1 MALSYLTDINLNKNE
16 LQNAVIQN
24 LGTAPSS
31 PVEGQ
36 IYYDST
42 AGDKSIYFYNG
53 SAFINMS
60 GDISEVTAGSGL
72 TGGGATGAVTLNIGA
87 GTGITVSADSIAT
100 NDSEIS
106 HDNLSGFVANEHI
119 DHSGVTL
126 TAGTGLSGGGDIT
139 ANRTFNIS
147 NTGVTAADY
156 GSSTA
161 IPVLSVNA
169 QGQITAAS
177 TAAISSSLTIAADS
191 GSNDV
196 VTVGTDTLTFAG
208 TTNEIETT
216 VSNNQ
221 IQIGLPNNVTVG
233 GNLIISGNLTVSGTT
248 TTVNTETIN
257 LADNIITLNSNATG
271 TPSENA
277 GIEVERGDST
287 NVSLRWNEGSDIWE
301 YTKDGSNFKTI
312 QSIQESTF
320 AASIGD
326 GSATSYTVTHNLG
339 SRDVIV
345 QLYDASSYDTVYA
358 DVVRT
363 DADVVT
369 IGFAS
374 APTTNDIRVLISKIG

>member
-1 MALSYLTDINLNKNE
+1 MALTYLTDINLNKNE
-16 LQNAVIQN
+16 LQNAVVQN
-24 LGTAPSS
+24 LASAPSS

-42 AGDKSIYFYNG
+42 SGDKQIYVYNG
-53 SAFINMS
+53 SGWVGVG
-60 GDISEVTAGSGL
+60 GDI
-72 TGGGATGAVTLNIGA
+72 TGV
-87 GTGITVSADSIAT
+87 
-100 NDSEIS
+100 
-106 HDNLSGFVANEHI
+106 
-119 DHSGVTL
+119 
-126 TAGTGLSGGGDIT
+126 TAGTGLSGGGTSGTVTLNI
-139 ANRTFNIS
+139 ANS
-147 NTGVTAADY
+147 GVTANSY

-161 IPVLSVNA
+161 IPVITVNA

-177 TAAISSSLTIAADS
+177 TAAISTDLTIAADS
-191 GSNDV
+191 GSNDT
-196 VTVGTDTLTFAG
+196 VTLGTDTLTFAG
-208 TTNEIETT
+208 TSNEIETT

-233 GNLIISGNLTVSGTT
+233 GNLLVSGNLTVSGTT

-277 GIEVERGDST
+277 GIEVERGDSS

-320 AASIGD
+320 ATSIGD

-339 SRDVIV
+339 TKDVIV
-345 QLYDASSYDTVYA
+345 QLYDVSSNDTVFA

-363 DADVVT
+363 STTVVT
-369 IGFAS
+369 VSFSS
-374 APTTNDIRVLISKIG
+374 APSTNDIRVLISKIG